1 MLNGCIE
8 VVTILQFVQFF
19 LDQPVDDA
27 ESRNV
32 VASARSEQRA
42 LWAGRE
48 TATRCLHF
56 TAGCTTGWV
65 NYANEPSQAA
75 LERSSQDA
83 YDIIRLTRSK
93 AAVWTVDDVASLI
106 EIF

>member
-32 VASARSEQRA
+32 VASARSE
-42 LWAGRE
+42 
-48 TATRCLHF
+48 
-56 TAGCTTGWV
+56 
-65 NYANEPSQAA
+65 
-75 LERSSQDA
+75 
-83 YDIIRLTRSK
+83 
-93 AAVWTVDDVASLI
+93 
-106 EIF
+106 